1 MHFRSLH
8 LAAKIIVLTLLC
20 VSRAQVTFAQA
31 IRPVEQSVASEES
44 LAEIRD
50 KSRALLLVMR
60 SRAVDAQNTEQSLV
74 AEAYRAAEAARTPR
88 YIGTYNTLA
97 RKLNAYIRKY
107 QSLSAVQHL
116 AEADYIIY
124 FNLLEYRRTINGIY
138 PYGELYVIRNQRADN
153 SLAPRIVWRTEK
165 AMWAEDA
172 VKRFIKALKKVRGE
186 E

>member
-1 MHFRSLH
+1 
-8 LAAKIIVLTLLC
+8 
-20 VSRAQVTFAQA
+20 
-31 IRPVEQSVASEES
+31 
-44 LAEIRD
+44 
-50 KSRALLLVMR
+50 
-60 SRAVDAQNTEQSLV
+60 
-74 AEAYRAAEAARTPR
+74 
-88 YIGTYNTLA
+88 
-97 RKLNAYIRKY
+97 
-107 QSLSAVQHL
+107 LSAVQHL

-172 VKRFIKALKKVRGE
+172 VKQFIKALKKVRGE